1 MTTTNKFLERVK
13 THQDSR
19 GTEKF
24 SGTLEQY
31 LELLEKDSNIAVL
44 AHKRLHEQIISHGV
58 TTLDESDDRCNKIF
72 DGEDVKIFD
81 YFSSQF
87 FGMERPL
94 EKVMRFL
101 RSASMRGEESRQVL
115 LGW

>member
-1 MTTTNKFLERVK
+1 MTTTNKFLERIK
-13 THQDSR
+13 EHRDSKKE
-19 GTEKF
+19 EKF

-31 LELLEKDSNIAVL
+31 LELLEADSNIASL
-44 AHKRLHEQIISHGV
+44 AHKRLYDQILSHGM
-58 TTLDESDDRCNKIF
+58 TTLDETDHRCNKIF
-72 DGEDVKIFD
+72 DGEDVKVYD

-101 RSASMRGEESRQVL
+101 RSAA
-115 LGW
+115 